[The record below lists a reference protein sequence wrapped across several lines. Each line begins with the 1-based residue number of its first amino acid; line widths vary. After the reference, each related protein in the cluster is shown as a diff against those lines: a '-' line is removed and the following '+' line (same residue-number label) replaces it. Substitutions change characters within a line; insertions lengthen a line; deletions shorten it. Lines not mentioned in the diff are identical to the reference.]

1 MQSTRIHNYSRV
13 LFSWLCGLSLW
24 LLAGIASSALAVDSP
39 LKSGVVTE
47 APATP
52 MAAPRLPQIPDRS
65 FDITKYGAVGDGKTV
80 TTEAIQKAIEAASK
94 AGGGT
99 VLIPA
104 GRFVS
109 GPIELGSN
117 LGLHLAKDAVLL
129 MSSHFNDF
137 PVEKDRHRDFITA
150 RRAHDIRIDGPGT
163 IDGQG
168 APWWKAFRAKELK
181 PRRPQMIRLMD
192 CERVEIDGISTLNPP
207 NTHCSLTN
215 CREVTICGVTMTAPG
230 DSPNT
235 DALNVSGENYSIT
248 DCKISTGD
256 DNIVLVGRS
265 GGEPT
270 KDFTITHC
278 SLGSGHGLS
287 IGSHTAGGIRNVRV
301 EDVSFDGTISGIRMK
316 AARDRGGVVE
326 NLSYK
331 NITMKGVRYP
341 IFISSYYPKEPTRPE
356 QDAPQAVGTL
366 TPVWRKIAIENAVIT
381 EARNSV
387 ILWGVPE
394 FPIVDVDLKN
404 VSISAEN
411 GMTIFNARNIH
422 FYNCEITVSKGP
434 KLTTYQAQVEG
445 LAGTLLAPESG
456 KGN

>member
-1 MQSTRIHNYSRV
+1 MQSTRIHSFSRV

-24 LLAGIASSALAVDSP
+24 LPAGVAPSALAADGP
-39 LKSGVVTE
+39 LKSGGVAAATT
-47 APATP
+47 APT
-52 MAAPRLPQIPDRS
+52 AAPRLPQIPDRN

-80 TTEAIQKAIEAASK
+80 NTGAIQKAIEAATK

-109 GPIELGSN
+109 GPIELGNN
-117 LGLHLAKDAVLL
+117 LGLHLAKEAVLL
-129 MSSHFNDF
+129 MSPHFNDF
-137 PVEKDRHRDFITA
+137 PVENDRHRDFITA
-150 RRAHDIRIDGPGT
+150 KGAHDLRIDGPGI

-207 NTHCSLTN
+207 NTHCSLSN
-215 CREVTICGVTMTAPG
+215 CREVTIRSVTMTAPG

-248 DCKISTGD
+248 NCKISTGD

-265 GGEPT
+265 GGGPT
-270 KDFTITHC
+270 ENFTITDC
-278 SLGSGHGLS
+278 SLGFGHGLS

-301 EDVSFDGTISGIRMK
+301 ENVSFDGTTSGIRMK
-316 AARDRGGVVE
+316 AARDRGGVAE

-341 IFISSYYPKEPTRPE
+341 IFISSYYPKEPARPE
-356 QDAPQAVGTL
+356 QDRAQAVGSL
-366 TPVWRKIAIENAVIT
+366 TPVWRKITIENAIIT

-394 FPIVDVDLKN
+394 LPIADVVFKN
-404 VSISAEN
+404 VKISAET
-411 GMTIFNARNIH
+411 GMTIYNARNVR
-422 FYNCEITVSKGP
+422 FNESEITASKGP

-445 LAGTLLAPESG
+445 MEGTPV
-456 KGN
+456 KIP